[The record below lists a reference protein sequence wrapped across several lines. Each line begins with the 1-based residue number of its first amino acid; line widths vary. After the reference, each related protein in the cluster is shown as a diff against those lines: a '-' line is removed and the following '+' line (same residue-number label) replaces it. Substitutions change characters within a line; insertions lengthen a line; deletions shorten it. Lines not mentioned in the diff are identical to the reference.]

1 MAAKIYN
8 LVCDG
13 NSITAGT
20 GSSNN
25 AENAWPP
32 VLMSLLS
39 ANQSQHPDKY
49 WSQKNVG
56 VAGHTTQQR
65 TAAFETSV
73 QPQFNPSYARNIVTF
88 FEVRNDVVTNG
99 VTLNQAIANVQAYV
113 TQARLN
119 GWEVML
125 ATVPPN
131 TTTTNSVNTI
141 IPQFNT
147 WLRDNPGWSDFPIVD
162 LAADPSLD
170 DPTDTNFYNVD
181 QLHFNDAGY
190 AVAAGLFQAALE
202 TTSDPID
209 TLLLTKRLV
218 YSFDQLE
225 KTNPDEWA
233 DKVAAIATDAYQR
246 IFQPGNFDRL
256 RFRYAVY
263 GYSAQE
269 LEVVYNELVT
279 AFQA

>member
-1 MAAKIYN
+1 MSAKIYN

-39 ANQSQHPDKY
+39 GNQAQHPDKY
-49 WSQKNVG
+49 WSQKNVA

-65 TAAFETSV
+65 TAAFATSV
-73 QPQFNPSYARNIVTF
+73 QPQFNQSYARNIVTF

-99 VTLNQAIANVQAYV
+99 VTLNQAITNVQAYV
-113 TQARLN
+113 SQARLN

-147 WLRDNPGWSDFPIVD
+147 WLRDNPQWSDFPIVD

-190 AVAAGLFQAALE
+190 VVAAGLFQTALE
-202 TTSDPID
+202 STVDPID

-225 KTNPDEWA
+225 KTNPTEWA
-233 DKVAAIATDAYQR
+233 DKVAAIDTDSYKR
-246 IFQPGNFDRL
+246 LFQAGNFDRL

-263 GYSAQE
+263 GYSAEE